1 MENVVIYRCTDHGSD
16 ATAYEKDGFFVVRAG
31 SRFGKIRNGKDHMML
46 QYRRAIARD
55 FAFDEKSLIL
65 NEDVKLLYADEAA
78 RVVTGCLVDESS
90 WVAPDGSHP
99 IVRKQIQH
107 Q

>member
-65 NEDVKLLYADEAA
+65 KEDVKLRREITIEEFRTDIVAKMSDCVNSTREN
-78 RVVTGCLVDESS
+78 SS
-90 WVAPDGSHP
+90 WAH
-99 IVRKQIQH
+99 
-107 Q
+107 